1 MGTHTGTRIS
11 SSGSNV
17 RTLADLSSHKKPTA
31 EHIKPRKLIEEI
43 GPVPS
48 YGSGVLGGIKPKPS
62 SQAELRQA
70 TYARYDPKGARYDR
84 YAANLDEMRRREL
97 QHEMTRVGLKYH
109 KSSGNKLV
117 GEMRKELLQKYKQKP
132 ELFSSP

>member
-1 MGTHTGTRIS
+1 MGTYTGTRINS
-11 SSGSNV
+11 TGSSNV
-17 RTLADLSSHKKPTA
+17 HTLADLKKSTA
-31 EHIKPRKLIEEI
+31 DHIKPRKLIEEI

-48 YGSGVLGGIKPKPS
+48 YGSGVPGGIKPS

-70 TYARYDPKGARYDR
+70 TYQRYDPKGSRYDR
-84 YAANLDEMRRREL
+84 YAANLDEMRRKEL
-97 QHEMTRVGLKYH
+97 QQEMSRVGLKYH